1 MKFLV
6 GDIGNTST
14 KICILNTKFRILRS
28 YNFETN
34 EMYRSNF
41 FNVITRKKINKNLNS
56 VFLFSS
62 VVPKVLG
69 SIKKKFKS
77 TNYKILE
84 LKNLNLNK
92 VIKINVKNKKQ
103 LGSDRIA
110 NAIGAKKFKN
120 CLVLDFGTAT
130 TFDVIKNGVY
140 EGGVIAP
147 GVKLSIKNLSKATA
161 LLPSIDLKA
170 NQKRDEEAQK
180 AFQQQQ
186 AQMPQQE
193 QPYQP
198 VDYKAEDWAE
208 KNTWFVSDRAMTA
221 TAMSYHDVLLQEGF
235 DPTSDEYYTEINSYI
250 REEFPHKF

>member
-1 MKFLV
+1 
-6 GDIGNTST
+6 
-14 KICILNTKFRILRS
+14 
-28 YNFETN
+28 
-34 EMYRSNF
+34 MYRSNF
-41 FNVITRKKINKNLNS
+41 LNVITRKKINKNLNS

-170 NQKRDEEAQK
+170 NQKK
-180 AFQQQQ
+180 
-186 AQMPQQE
+186 
-193 QPYQP
+193 YG
-198 VDYKAEDWAE
+198 
-208 KNTWFVSDRAMTA
+208 KNTKEALNAGFVWG
-221 TAMSYHDVLLQEGF
+221 YEGL
-235 DPTSDEYYTEINSYI
+235 INNILNKIISKNKIKYKI
-250 REEFPHKF
+250 ILTGGYANFFKKMIKKSVMVDQDITVKGIANVYKELI

>member
-1 MKFLV
+1 MKFLI

-14 KICILNTKFRILRS
+14 KICVLNSNFKILKS

-34 EMYRSNF
+34 KMYKNNF
-41 FNVITRKKINKNLNS
+41 LKMIVKKKINKDLNP

-62 VVPKVLG
+62 VVPSVFRN
-69 SIKKKFKS
+69 IKKRLKLTK
-77 TNYKILE
+77 YKILE

-110 NAIGAKKFKN
+110 NAIGAKKLKN

-147 GVKLSIKNLSKATA
+147 GVKLSIKNLSQATA
-161 LLPSIDLKA
+161 LLPTINLRSNQKNYGKNTIEAINAGFVWGYEGLINNIINKIIYRGKTKYKIILTGGYASFFKTIIKEKISIDQDITIKGIT
-170 NQKRDEEAQK
+170 K
-180 AFQQQQ
+180 
-186 AQMPQQE
+186 
-193 QPYQP
+193 
-198 VDYKAEDWAE
+198 VYKQ
-208 KNTWFVSDRAMTA
+208 F
-221 TAMSYHDVLLQEGF
+221 
-235 DPTSDEYYTEINSYI
+235 I
-250 REEFPHKF
+250 